1 MKNQIY
7 KLTILFIMSLG
18 VLTAQDFQENFL
30 RDDYMLYKG
39 AYFKLKDNP
48 SSSSFIRSFYADLEH
63 CQEYFSNNVIYP
75 DVEYNFKT
83 VPDSLENR
91 IFLVEDITGKDG
103 KAYTANFIMDR
114 PILKLRDTMNNQV
127 IYYWYDNS
135 DEYSFPFLTSNIKID
150 IEVLCSKIKKKTD
163 DFTDEIKIN
172 SPIID
177 GGKSAPVILYKTIK
191 NGKAIYDLRLQSYG
205 NTPSVDGKGVI
216 ILFEDGTKMNKPAI
230 KIDVGVDKS
239 RYVYSAYIQLTETEV
254 KSLSIKKINKFR
266 LYVYDQELKQVYAE
280 KITNYVKCVMEAE

>member
-30 RDDYMLYKG
+30 RDDYMMYKG
-39 AYFKLKDNP
+39 AYFKLKENP
-48 SSSSFIRSFYADLEH
+48 SSSSFRNSFYADLEH

-103 KAYTANFIMDR
+103 KAYTASSIMDM

-127 IYYWYDNS
+127 IYYWYNKR